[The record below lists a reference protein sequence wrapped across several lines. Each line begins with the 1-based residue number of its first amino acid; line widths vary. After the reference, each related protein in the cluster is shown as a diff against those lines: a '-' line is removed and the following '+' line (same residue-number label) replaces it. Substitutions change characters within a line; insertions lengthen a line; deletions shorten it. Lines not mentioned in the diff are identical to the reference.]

1 MLFRLN
7 SVLYEP
13 FPIANY
19 LRRTVAVVNH
29 SMQMQKKS
37 TAHAPWS
44 RCVSLFAVLLLLKL
58 QTEEIFIHFNQLTTW
73 VCALTLL
80 FSVVSIKISN
90 ANLFK

>member
-58 QTEEIFIHFNQLTTW
+58 QTEEIFIHSFQSIDDMG
-73 VCALTLL
+73 VCAYVTFLCC
-80 FSVVSIKISN
+80 FY
-90 ANLFK
+90 